1 LKGVPVDKPR
11 ETSVDNPVKP
21 RKHAAKSIKENPA
34 LDATCIASFA
44 ETCDNRK
51 VNKND
56 PGSAANTVN
65 PGSDHQEGVAN
76 LIVPKLPTWVT
87 DETTAIHYLEFAH
100 HGYQNALHTRTHAAY
115 TARHYGVTNRVIGEI
130 YGIAESTVRL
140 MLKKAGDA

>member
-1 LKGVPVDKPR
+1 MDNPR
-11 ETSVDNPVKP
+11 ETSVKPHDTAERCNENVTAPV
-21 RKHAAKSIKENPA
+21 AAS
-34 LDATCIASFA
+34 A
-44 ETCDNRK
+44 ETCDNRR
-51 VNKND
+51 VNKNS

-65 PGSDHQEGVAN
+65 PGPNHRERVAD

-100 HGYQNALHTRTHAAY
+100 HGYQTARETRTHAAI
-115 TARHYGVTNRVIGEI
+115 TARHYGITNRVIGEI

>member
-1 LKGVPVDKPR
+1 MDNPG
-11 ETSVDNPVKP
+11 ETSVKP
-21 RKHAAKSIKENPA
+21 HDSADKSIKENPYN
-34 LDATCIASFA
+34 DDTHIASFA
-44 ETCDNRK
+44 ETCDNRR

-65 PGSDHQEGVAN
+65 PGSNHQEGVAN

-100 HGYQNALHTRTHAAY
+100 QSFQTARETRTHAAI
-115 TARHYGVTNRVIGEI
+115 TARHHGITNRVIGEI

-140 MLKKAGDA
+140 MLKKAGER